1 MLFFGSIGLAALAG
15 GTVHGFF
22 LSTDTMGSAILWP
35 AALIATGITALSA
48 WAIGARMLFPAPVS
62 RWISLAAAVEFV
74 TYSIVVLIVTQEFWI
89 AIVNYLPAVLFLL
102 ISFCGVY
109 GRSRETTLLAGVLG
123 LILTLIASWIQQRG
137 LALHPVYFDPNALF
151 HLIQAGALFLI
162 FWSARRLVRASSE
175 RS

>member
-1 MLFFGSIGLAALAG
+1 MLFFGSIGLAALVG

-22 LSTDTMGSAILWP
+22 LSDDTMGSVILWP
-35 AALIATGITALSA
+35 TALIVTGLTALSA
-48 WAIGARMLFPAPVS
+48 WAIGARMLFPARAS

-89 AIVNYLPAVLFLL
+89 AIANYVPAVLFLVV
-102 ISFCGVY
+102 SFCGAY
-109 GRSRETTLLAGVLG
+109 GRTHDIRLLTGSVGFL
-123 LILTLIASWIQQRG
+123 LTLVASWIQQRG
-137 LALHPVYFDPNALF
+137 VTLHPVYFDHNALY

-162 FWSARRLVRASSE
+162 FWSARWLVRAASE